1 MYSKAFQGFK
11 IIFKRGFQLTLQIK
25 YPYCNH
31 LTACRG
37 AGNSVAGKNA
47 ELSSTLPNLYLGGI
61 FSEEIVF
68 CFQKMSDLL

>member
-1 MYSKAFQGFK
+1 MCSKAFQGFK

-31 LTACRG
+31 LTARRG

-47 ELSSTLPNLYLGGI
+47 ELSSTLPKNLKWGTI
-61 FSEEIVF
+61 FFERPF
-68 CFQKMSDLL
+68 SDTYSL